1 MATYYKKSDFNVGQ
15 EVVIIRHRWNYE
27 SSSSRKERV
36 IQDAI
41 VEKIGRKYITVGNSR
56 FIIDE
61 NRIFNDINFG
71 SEGELHPSKEAYEE
85 HTKREILTRKIAELF
100 YDGYKMGSVSNEQIF
115 AIADILGIDYKGE
128 DEN

>member
-1 MATYYKKSDFNVGQ
+1 M
-15 EVVIIRHRWNYE
+15 
-27 SSSSRKERV
+27 
-36 IQDAI
+36 
-41 VEKIGRKYITVGNSR
+41 
-56 FIIDE
+56 
-61 NRIFNDINFG
+61 
-71 SEGELHPSKEAYEE
+71 HPSKEAYEE